1 MLLALP
7 AGALADIVDRRRL
20 LIAVQ
25 VYLLIVAGALGDHDV
40 AGTDDRLG
48 TARIH
53 LCARRRRRH

>member
-25 VYLLIVAGALGDHDV
+25 VYLMIVAGMLGIL
-40 AGTDDRLG
+40 TLLG
-48 TARIH
+48 LTTPG
-53 LCARRRRRH
+53 C